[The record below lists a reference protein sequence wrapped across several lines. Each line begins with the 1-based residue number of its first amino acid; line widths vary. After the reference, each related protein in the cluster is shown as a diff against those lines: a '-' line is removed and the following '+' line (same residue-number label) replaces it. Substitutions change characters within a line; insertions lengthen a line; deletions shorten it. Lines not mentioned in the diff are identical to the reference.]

1 MQKFGG
7 TSLADAVRIRRAAS
21 RVESARKSG
30 FDVVVVASAM
40 GATTDDLI
48 GLAEQVA
55 PLPDRRELDM
65 LMATGEQASVA
76 LLAMALR
83 ELGCPA
89 SSLTGGQAGIRTDGV
104 HGRAR
109 ITRIECGRLE
119 RLISRGEIP
128 VVAGFQGTSDEG
140 EITTLGR
147 GGSDTTA
154 VAIAAALRVAE
165 AGGYCEIFTDVDG
178 VYTAD
183 PRLVRSAVKLPRI
196 SYEEML
202 ELATL
207 GAGVMHARAVL
218 FGEKFGVPIHVR
230 HSQKPDH
237 GTMISRENPNMEEL
251 AVVGCALKD
260 DLGRV
265 SIRQI
270 RNALGLQGRLF
281 TALAQ
286 ANIVID
292 DIMQTEQG
300 SATMI
305 AFTLDHADLSEAKQ
319 LVAKTLQEMQEGELS
334 VEVGLSKVSVV
345 GVGMKSHAGVA
356 SRMFRSL
363 AEVGVGIHNITTSE
377 IKISCIIDSSNGQRA
392 LEAVHSTFG
401 LGLGSNATLAMQ
413 TDSLQP

>member
-1 MQKFGG
+1 
-7 TSLADAVRIRRAAS
+7 
-21 RVESARKSG
+21 
-30 FDVVVVASAM
+30 
-40 GATTDDLI
+40 
-48 GLAEQVA
+48 
-55 PLPDRRELDM
+55 
-65 LMATGEQASVA
+65 
-76 LLAMALR
+76 
-83 ELGCPA
+83 
-89 SSLTGGQAGIRTDGV
+89 
-104 HGRAR
+104 
-109 ITRIECGRLE
+109 
-119 RLISRGEIP
+119 
-128 VVAGFQGTSDEG
+128 
-140 EITTLGR
+140 
-147 GGSDTTA
+147 
-154 VAIAAALRVAE
+154 
-165 AGGYCEIFTDVDG
+165 
-178 VYTAD
+178 
-183 PRLVRSAVKLPRI
+183 
-196 SYEEML
+196 
-202 ELATL
+202 
-207 GAGVMHARAVL
+207 
-218 FGEKFGVPIHVR
+218 
-230 HSQKPDH
+230 
-237 GTMISRENPNMEEL
+237 MEEL